1 MGRRASAERTDAGRD
16 EGRGPSVRAKLVAAV
31 SLAAFVAALAPAPR
45 AEAAPPA
52 PAPAVVATTA
62 PSAPAALPP
71 PPPRPAPHPCDT
83 MAIDHAV
90 NFGWFVPDADCPIS
104 LYGEVG
110 FAAGGFSD
118 AKRSG
123 EASLR
128 FMVENGVLFQVP
140 GAPNVDLGPV
150 VELGVRGD
158 TDGPGVRYDIGA
170 LLHGRVWFASDLF
183 TFDFTAGPTL
193 AQADDAHFHPG
204 LYARLGPS
212 VLGSFGIYVSY
223 DYVFGTRD
231 HRVLAGVDMTYAVA
245 AIAACVVGAGLAKAS
260 NARCF

>member
-1 MGRRASAERTDAGRD
+1 MRARD
-16 EGRGPSVRAKLVAAV
+16 LTVAL
-31 SLAAFVAALAPAPR
+31 SLTAFVFGLFPMPR

-52 PAPAVVATTA
+52 AAVAPSPTPAAAVATA
-62 PSAPAALPP
+62 
-71 PPPRPAPHPCDT
+71 PRPPANPCDDV
-83 MAIDHAV
+83 AIDHAV
-90 NFGWFVPDADCPIS
+90 NIGWIVPDPDCPVS

-118 AKRSG
+118 ERRSG

-140 GAPNVDLGPV
+140 GARGFELGPV
-150 VELGVRGD
+150 AELGIRGD

-183 TFDFTAGPTL
+183 TFDFTAGPTI
-193 AQADDAHFHPG
+193 AQADDAVFHPG
-204 LYARLGPS
+204 VYARMGPT
-212 VLGSFGIYVSY
+212 VLGSFGIYLSY

-231 HRVLAGVDMTYAVA
+231 HRLLAGVDMTYAVA
-245 AIAACVVGAGLAKAS
+245 AIAACVVGAGLAKAT
-260 NARCF
+260 NARCI